1 MTSRSSSTLS
11 GGTPFGLLA
20 SNITGSALSRK
31 TRVRLERG
39 DNPRSGQP
47 VWRNSYTEG
56 TIEHQIW
63 SPINGGKV
71 RDGKRWTGALLKAAR
86 AFEIRTRTKRREV
99 EPGARNGDL
108 GDIGLEVLRYLYE
121 VVDFMTGR
129 LEPAIATIAEEIGRS
144 YSAVHDALRR
154 LRKAGFLHWMRR
166 SKPIDNPV
174 PGGPQ
179 VEQVSNAYALLAPKA
194 MQGWLSRLIGKGPP
208 PQCERDRRQSDKAE
222 FERMLGQ
229 LTARELVE
237 GQGWRGDDL
246 LGETLRRLAALVDAR
261 ERQWGESGRAGE
273 TGGEILSP

>member
-1 MTSRSSSTLS
+1 MTARSSSTLS
-11 GGTPFGLLA
+11 GGTAFGLLA

-86 AFEIRTRTKRREV
+86 AFEIRTRAKRREV

-129 LEPAIATIAEEIGRS
+129 RSFCSYPFPPRYIARPPREIRT
-144 YSAVHDALRR
+144 RR
-154 LRKAGFLHWMRR
+154 R
-166 SKPIDNPV
+166 
-174 PGGPQ
+174 GG
-179 VEQVSNAYALLAPKA
+179 AP
-194 MQGWLSRLIGKGPP
+194 
-208 PQCERDRRQSDKAE
+208 RDDR
-222 FERMLGQ
+222 
-229 LTARELVE
+229 
-237 GQGWRGDDL
+237 
-246 LGETLRRLAALVDAR
+246 
-261 ERQWGESGRAGE
+261 
-273 TGGEILSP
+273 